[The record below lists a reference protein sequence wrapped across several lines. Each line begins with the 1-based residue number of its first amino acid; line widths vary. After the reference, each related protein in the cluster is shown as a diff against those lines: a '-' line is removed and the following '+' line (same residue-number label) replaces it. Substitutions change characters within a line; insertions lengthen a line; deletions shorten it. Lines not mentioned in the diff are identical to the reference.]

1 MLKIN
6 NISKS
11 FAGPSGIVRVL
22 SDFSLSVAAGQM
34 VAVMGP
40 SGCGKTTLLFTA
52 GGILRP
58 GKGQVLIDGVD
69 PYSLSADERSILRA
83 KKIGFVFQMFHLIPY
98 LNVIE
103 NILVPAGAVDNENG
117 FAIAMELIEHFKIQ
131 DRVKHFPEQLSSGE
145 KQRVA
150 LARALFNKPDIL
162 LADEPTGNL
171 DEANSIVVYE
181 YITEFAAQGGAVLI
195 ASHDSYVDRFCN
207 QTVYI
212 DKLKLDKH
220 NTHDPY
226 IQ

>member
-1 MLKIN
+1 MLEIN

-40 SGCGKTTLLFTA
+40 SGCGKTTLLLTA
-52 GGILRP
+52 GAIMRP
-58 GKGQVLIDGVD
+58 TKGEVLIDGVD
-69 PYSLSADERSILRA
+69 PYSLSPDEQSILRA
-83 KKIGFVFQMFHLIPY
+83 KKIGFVFQQFHLIPY

-103 NILVPAGAVDNENG
+103 NILAPAGAVGNENG
-117 FAIAMELIEHFKIQ
+117 LDRAMELIRHFKIE
-131 DRVKHFPEQLSSGE
+131 DRSKHFPEQLSSGE

-171 DEANSIVVYE
+171 DQANSKVVYE

-195 ASHDSYVDRFCN
+195 VSHDNYVKEICN
-207 QTVYI
+207 QTVSI
-212 DKLKLDKH
+212 
-220 NTHDPY
+220 
-226 IQ
+226 